1 MIFPDQGSA
10 KSLFIRKVLE
20 QAEYEGVA
28 ISAAQQYMLAWSESD
43 PSFKQDSK
51 LNSQFEQEIAQ
62 GEYEKKIQGLL
73 KRAYKRDIQR
83 DSSEKS
89 TYREAYRV
97 LSQGDHYILV
107 MIQEALGV

>member
-51 LNSQFEQEIAQ
+51 LNSQFEQEISQ
-62 GEYEKKIQGLL
+62 GEYEKKIQDFSNEHTRGTFNVIRA
-73 KRAYKRDIQR
+73 KRVHIARL
-83 DSSEKS
+83 
-89 TYREAYRV
+89 TGFLVREIIT
-97 LSQGDHYILV
+97 S
-107 MIQEALGV
+107 